1 MDAKLYAKVA
11 KGNLLIFYSVY
22 LTDFFAFIAVL
33 PLRPLRLKNP
43 GEFLVSWCLG
53 GRKRLIRFIFYQ
65 AQVYANNSL
74 MSFLSSFLRMLSSV
88 WMMSPAIFFFLF

>member
-53 GRKRLIRFIFYQ
+53 GRKRHFFAEIIL
-65 AQVYANNSL
+65 VNSWCL
-74 MSFLSSFLRMLSSV
+74 GALVAKKDFSE
-88 WMMSPAIFFFLF
+88 